1 MTTMIPA
8 KAVMN
13 RMATEVGSALPD
25 APVVPYVERPA
36 RPPRAVRSRVTLAR
50 LLERTARAIE
60 PPPACTPAR

>member
-25 APVVPYVERPA
+25 APVVPYVEPTA
-36 RPPRAVRSRVTLAR
+36 RAAHAVRSRATLAR

-60 PPPACTPAR
+60 PPTACTSAR